1 MDIYFIKSLKK
12 EYSILTSIILFT
24 LAFLSIEFLQIENN
38 NVLAQSVEV
47 IDTTSRNN
55 VPSTDIFNLITGYTI
70 EPIVWNLTAP
80 DSLAFDK
87 NGNMYIGEAGYPLTR
102 LPEVPKILKVTP
114 NGNISEFVDKGLN
127 SPVVDVVYYN
137 ETTLYVSHNHKVS
150 IVNLTNGTVKDIIV
164 GLPTNVN
171 HQNNQIAFSTE
182 GKRLYV
188 GIGSA
193 TNSGVVGE
201 DDAMIGWLPN
211 EPNVHDVPG
220 NNIILTG
227 QNFVSNNPLTA
238 EPNDIATT
246 GAFVPFN
253 TTTIPGQM
261 IQGNIK
267 CNGCIIS
274 ANLDGTDLKVVG
286 WGFRNPTGLAFNEE
300 GKLFAVSHG
309 ADQRGNRPIA
319 NDSDKLYDVKLNET
333 AFYGWPD
340 FFGNAEPVTD
350 PKFQSK
356 GSDKSLQFVIQ
367 NHPSVEKPLIEFEVG
382 AALAQIDFSFPTS
395 TLSSSNSTNDF
406 GLKDMAFIAEFG
418 IMIPTSHLPW
428 SLKNQNQEIVGQK
441 VIVLNPQNKSYSDFV
456 SLDKPDTSFR
466 PVGIAFNKNENTLYI
481 TSISKV
487 EIRTTLPNG
496 NNIGLSEPSPWY
508 YPNTGVIWKV
518 TKTSSSSSELN

>member
-1 MDIYFIKSLKK
+1 MDIYYIKILSK
-12 EYSILTSIILFT
+12 EYSILTSIILST
-24 LAFLSIEFLQIENN
+24 LAFLTIGFLQSDIN
-38 NVLAQSVEV
+38 NVLAQSAEV
-47 IDTTSRNN
+47 IGTTSGNN
-55 VPSTDIFNLITGYTI
+55 APSTDIFNLTTGYTI
-70 EPIVWNLTAP
+70 EPVVWNLTAP

-87 NGNMYIGEAGYPLTR
+87 DGNMYIGEAGYPLTR

-114 NGNISEFVDKGLN
+114 NGNISVFVDKDLN
-127 SPVVDVVYYN
+127 SPIVDVVYYN

-171 HQNNQIAFSTE
+171 HQNNQIAFSND

-238 EPNDIATT
+238 ESNDTATT

-319 NDSDKLYDVKLNET
+319 NDNDKLYDVKLNET

-350 PKFQSK
+350 PKFISPR
-356 GSDKSLQFVIQ
+356 GGDKPLQFLMQ
-367 NHPSVEKPLIEFEVG
+367 NHPTVEKPFALFEPLHASG
-382 AALAQIDFSFPTS
+382 IQLAFANESFGFP
-395 TLSSSNSTNDF
+395 
-406 GLKDMAFIAEFG
+406 GEAF
-418 IMIPTSHLPW
+418 
-428 SLKNQNQEIVGQK
+428 VGQMGTDAPISRSLPPPGTIIGQNVVHVNIDNK
-441 VIVLNPQNKSYSDFV
+441 TITDFLTLNKAT
-456 SLDKPDTSFR
+456 TSFR
-466 PVGIAFNKNENTLYI
+466 PTDVVFSQNGTALFIVDWGNLSFTENPP
-481 TSISKV
+481 
-487 EIRTTLPNG
+487 TTP
-496 NNIGLSEPSPWY
+496 Y
-508 YPNTGVIWKV
+508 TGVVWKITP
-518 TKTSSSSSELN
+518 TKTQ

>member
-1 MDIYFIKSLKK
+1 M
-12 EYSILTSIILFT
+12 
-24 LAFLSIEFLQIENN
+24 
-38 NVLAQSVEV
+38 
-47 IDTTSRNN
+47 
-55 VPSTDIFNLITGYTI
+55 
-70 EPIVWNLTAP
+70 
-80 DSLAFDK
+80 
-87 NGNMYIGEAGYPLTR
+87 
-102 LPEVPKILKVTP
+102 
-114 NGNISEFVDKGLN
+114 
-127 SPVVDVVYYN
+127 
-137 ETTLYVSHNHKVS
+137 
-150 IVNLTNGTVKDIIV
+150 
-164 GLPTNVN
+164 PTNVN
-171 HQNNQIAFSTE
+171 HQNNQIAFSND

-238 EPNDIATT
+238 EPNDTATT

-319 NDSDKLYDVKLNET
+319 NDNDKLYDVKLNET

-350 PKFQSK
+350 PKFISPR
-356 GSDKSLQFVIQ
+356 GGDKPLQFLMQ
-367 NHPSVEKPLIEFEVG
+367 NHPTVEKPFALFEPLHASGIQLAFANESFGFPGEAFVG
-382 AALAQIDFSFPTS
+382 QMGTDAPISRPLPPPGEIIGQNIVRVNIDNKTI
-395 TLSSSNSTNDF
+395 TDF
-406 GLKDMAFIAEFG
+406 L
-418 IMIPTSHLPW
+418 T
-428 SLKNQNQEIVGQK
+428 LKN
-441 VIVLNPQNKSYSDFV
+441 PT
-456 SLDKPDTSFR
+456 TSFR
-466 PVGIAFNKNENTLYI
+466 PTDVVFGQNGNALYVVDWGNLSFTENPPTTPKTGIVWKI
-481 TSISKV
+481 TS
-487 EIRTTLPNG
+487 TT
-496 NNIGLSEPSPWY
+496 
-508 YPNTGVIWKV
+508 TTQK
-518 TKTSSSSSELN
+518 